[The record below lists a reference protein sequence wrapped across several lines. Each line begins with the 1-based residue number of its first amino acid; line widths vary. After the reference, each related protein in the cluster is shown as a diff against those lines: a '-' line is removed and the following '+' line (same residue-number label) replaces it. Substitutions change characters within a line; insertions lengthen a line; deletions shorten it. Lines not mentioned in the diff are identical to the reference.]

1 MIKGVSHAHL
11 GPIWYHSDP
20 SDKYPLFPKPVTGHE
35 LFFADSYSK
44 PALPSLFWDNSV
56 NFHRALEL
64 SFILEN
70 KKQVKNWPIF
80 Q

>member
-1 MIKGVSHAHL
+1 MIKGVSHAYL
-11 GPIWYHSDP
+11 GPIRYHSEP
-20 SDKYPLFPKPVTGHE
+20 SDKYSLFPKPVTGHE

-44 PALPSLFWDNSV
+44 PALPGLFWDNSV